1 MLVRSALVAQSK
13 MKNMS
18 IVQGVRPALQDTTA
32 PEIRE
37 LKARLDALESRIE
50 RNGAAAE
57 RRHAEALNTIRDA
70 MEITHL
76 RDRVARLEAEREP
89 KAQHT
94 A

>member
-1 MLVRSALVAQSK
+1 
-13 MKNMS
+13 MS
-18 IVQGVRPALQDTTA
+18 VVQDVPQALQDTIA

-37 LKARLDALESRIE
+37 LKARLDALDSRMIQMESRMDRHE
-50 RNGAAAE
+50 AAAE
-57 RRHAEALNTIRDA
+57 RRHSEVLNTIRDA

-76 RDRVARLEAEREP
+76 RERIARLEAKREP